1 MNTAVATITPS
12 VPSKTGKH
20 LNNPKAKAE
29 AKKALDG
36 EILQGFSYDQLD
48 PAVRTKV
55 RKTAQAIHAN
65 LRRME
70 KDFVDNGRKLLA
82 VKDDLGHGHFGPWL
96 LTEFHWSVRTAQ
108 NYMAVAERLADDYQH
123 VAYLPSQTI
132 YALAAKN
139 TPEKIVA
146 KVIDAAKADKHMT
159 AEQVEAAIARAKP
172 TMKLALAASNTPA
185 KAGDDGQ
192 PSEEMQEAD
201 IRGQKMHDAV
211 ALLVEKLE
219 DDFSRFVD
227 LMDGVNFLEF
237 KDALFHARAEAMKA
251 AA

>member
-1 MNTAVATITPS
+1 MNTAVTTITPS
-12 VPSKTGKH
+12 VHSKAGKH
-20 LNNPKAKAE
+20 LNNPKVKAE

-36 EILQGFSYDQLD
+36 EILQGFKYDDLD

-70 KDFVDNGRKLLA
+70 KDFLDNGRKLLA
-82 VKDDLGHGHFGPWL
+82 VKDDLGHGRFGPWL
-96 LTEFHWSVRTAQ
+96 LAEFNWSIRTAQ
-108 NYMAVAERLADDYQH
+108 NHMAVAERLGDDYLH

-159 AEQVEAAIARAKP
+159 AEQVEAAIAE
-172 TMKLALAASNTPA
+172 TMSTKKLTLAASNTPA
-185 KAGDDGQ
+185 KASDDTQ
-192 PSEEMQEAD
+192 PEDMQEAD
-201 IRGQKMHDAV
+201 SRGQRTQEAV
-211 ALLVEKLE
+211 ALLVEKL
-219 DDFSRFVD
+219 DADFSHFVG
-227 LMDGVNFLEF
+227 MIDGINFSEF
-237 KDALFHARAEAMKA
+237 KDALFHARDEAMKA